1 MTFSPPI
8 KKYMQWVYGAE
19 KGNSRHWVY
28 KTRGQSP
35 FKTEENSH
43 SLWMREKQQQ
53 ETREN
58 ETRGGE
64 LWVMLYSFFIS

>member
-1 MTFSPPI
+1 MGLKREILDTESI
-8 KKYMQWVYGAE
+8 KLGVRVH
-19 KGNSRHWVY
+19 SR
-28 KTRGQSP
+28 Q
-35 FKTEENSH
+35 ENSH